1 MVKWISFAIQLLAL
15 KKTFTQSTSAMEY
28 VERSAQTAR
37 SYFLFTIGCI
47 IASLFLLISLVVAII
62 GVGLQIENSGTISFT
77 GLMIS
82 AVLFLVI
89 SVFFYILSAIAL
101 IMQKQRLSERRRL
114 AEQAKASASGV
125 SHLFEEILKQILNN
139 LSTPK
144 HPASASEKS
153 TRSEKP
159 EKYS

>member
-101 IMQKQRLSERRRL
+101 IMQKQRLSERPINT
-114 AEQAKASASGV
+114 ASAAS
-125 SHLFEEILKQILNN
+125 SLNRLF
-139 LSTPK
+139 
-144 HPASASEKS
+144 
-153 TRSEKP
+153 
-159 EKYS
+159 